1 MALRY
6 HLEKGSSVNRI
17 YAAKGSRE
25 KPSRGIHRPTETGQH
40 FFIAS
45 GLYKF
50 LRRRVPMRAARPRYH
65 RHLLHLCVSVY
76 VHIYTPPRCRYAL
89 PLPFYGFTYARTR
102 AERVRITYAKCARG
116 YKYCFF
122 RCVYINIC
130 ATFRECCGVVRCYS
144 GKAKLSE
151 RWFSDETL

>member
-65 RHLLHLCVSVY
+65 RHLLHLCVCVG
-76 VHIYTPPRCRYAL
+76 VRAHIYTPAMQICPPPSLLRIYIC
-89 PLPFYGFTYARTR
+89 TYTRRTR
-102 AERVRITYAKCARG
+102 PDYVREMRAR
-116 YKYCFF
+116 
-122 RCVYINIC
+122 
-130 ATFRECCGVVRCYS
+130 
-144 GKAKLSE
+144 L
-151 RWFSDETL
+151 